1 VAPLLRV
8 DREAYLRL
16 VVRLAVDFLF
26 RVAAAFLAPAERLAD
41 FLFRVAAAFLAAV
54 DRLVDFRAVERLLGD
69 FLFRVAAAFLAAVD
83 RLADFLFRVAAA
95 FLAAVDLLVDEVFLL
110 RVAAICHLLS
120 KVRTPC
126 ASGVVALAR

>member
-1 VAPLLRV
+1 
-8 DREAYLRL
+8 
-16 VVRLAVDFLF
+16 VVRRAVDFF
-26 RVAAAFLAPAERLAD
+26 RLAAAFLAAVDRLAD

-54 DRLVDFRAVERLLGD
+54 DRLVDFRAVDLPV

-95 FLAAVDLLVDEVFLL
+95 FLPAVFLL

>member
-1 VAPLLRV
+1 L
-8 DREAYLRL
+8 
-16 VVRLAVDFLF
+16 
-26 RVAAAFLAPAERLAD
+26 AAAERAAD

-54 DRLVDFRAVERLLGD
+54 DRLVDFRAVVRLPVV

-95 FLAAVDLLVDEVFLL
+95 FLAAVFLL
-110 RVAAICHLLS
+110 RVAAMCHLLS

>member
-1 VAPLLRV
+1 MLFF
-8 DREAYLRL
+8 RL
-16 VVRLAVDFLF
+16 
-26 RVAAAFLAPAERLAD
+26 AAAFLAAADRLAV

-54 DRLVDFRAVERLLGD
+54 DLLVDFRAVDLPVV

-95 FLAAVDLLVDEVFLL
+95 FLAAVFLL

>member
-1 VAPLLRV
+1 
-8 DREAYLRL
+8 
-16 VVRLAVDFLF
+16 VVRRAVDFF
-26 RVAAAFLAPAERLAD
+26 RLAAAFLAAVDRLAD
-41 FLFRVAAAFLAAV
+41 FRFRVAAAFLAAV
-54 DRLVDFRAVERLLGD
+54 DRFVDFRAVDLPVD

-83 RLADFLFRVAAA
+83 RLADFRFRVAAA
-95 FLAAVDLLVDEVFLL
+95 FLAAVFLL